1 MSIYFE
7 ILFIIFQNNGIIILG
22 DIIVNGYEK
31 RTKQKKDSI
40 LEIATK
46 LFIERGITN
55 VSISEISTKAGVS
68 QVSIYN
74 YFGDKNNLAR
84 EAFISYIKQVV
95 REYEE
100 LLDRDIPFSE
110 KIEQIM
116 CKKHNA
122 ILELSHSDFS
132 QQAMEDKV
140 FRQLYKEAASI
151 QAQSVYGKFIQ
162 VGKKAGAIDPSLSDD
177 ALLTFL
183 LSSASIM
190 HQPDYYKKSIK
201 YKENI
206 LNLFLYGLLGKHH

>member
-1 MSIYFE
+1 M
-7 ILFIIFQNNGIIILG
+7 LG

-132 QQAMEDKV
+132 QQAMEDKA

>member
-1 MSIYFE
+1 M
-7 ILFIIFQNNGIIILG
+7 
-22 DIIVNGYEK
+22 NGYEK

-132 QQAMEDKV
+132 QQAMEDKA

>member
-132 QQAMEDKV
+132 QQAMEDKA

>member
-1 MSIYFE
+1 MPIYFE

-110 KIEQIM
+110 KIEQII

-132 QQAMEDKV
+132 QQAMEDKA

-162 VGKKAGAIDPSLSDD
+162 VGKKAGAIDPALSDD

>member
-1 MSIYFE
+1 LSIYFE

-132 QQAMEDKV
+132 QQAMEDKA